1 MSGGFGYDWSFG
13 NNLKG
18 RFNLNGRYMSDYNT
32 SGLLGN
38 AYLQTAYTLV
48 NARLAIGR
56 TDDKW
61 RVELW
66 AQNLTNKTYAQVKYP
81 PALQTGSVNAFLGA
95 PRTFGA
101 TLTMGF

>member
-1 MSGGFGYDWSFG
+1 MHGWRSRGGA

-18 RFNLNGRYMSDYNT
+18 RVSFNAKHTSSYNT

-38 AYLQTAYTLV
+38 QFVQNAYTLAD
-48 NARLAIGR
+48 ARLDIGAAN
-56 TDDKW
+56 DKW

-66 AQNLTNKTYAQVKYP
+66 AQNLTDATYAQVKYP

-95 PRTFGA
+95 PRTFGV
-101 TLTMGF
+101 TLHLGL